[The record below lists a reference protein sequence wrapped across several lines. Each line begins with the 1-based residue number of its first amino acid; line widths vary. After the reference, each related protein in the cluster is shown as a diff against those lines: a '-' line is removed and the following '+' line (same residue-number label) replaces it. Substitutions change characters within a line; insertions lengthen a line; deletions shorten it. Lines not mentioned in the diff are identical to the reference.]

1 MDFPQNKCECCSIII
16 FSQRKRN
23 LNPSFFFS
31 FSVGKLIKFDLQIK
45 SGENDQKKMITF
57 KLITECRT
65 LFLKI
70 NWTEHLLSVENKVA
84 HLSDRQK
91 MEERT
96 GDRQCY

>member
-1 MDFPQNKCECCSIII
+1 MLLHNYILTVKKEPKPII
-16 FSQRKRN
+16 
-23 LNPSFFFS
+23 FFS

-70 NWTEHLLSVENKVA
+70 N
-84 HLSDRQK
+84 
-91 MEERT
+91 
-96 GDRQCY
+96 